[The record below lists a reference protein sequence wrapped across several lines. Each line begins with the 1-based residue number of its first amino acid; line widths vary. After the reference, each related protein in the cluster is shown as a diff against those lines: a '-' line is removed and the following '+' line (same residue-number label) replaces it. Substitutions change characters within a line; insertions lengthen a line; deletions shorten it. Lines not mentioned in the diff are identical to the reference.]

1 LVSRHK
7 PTSIGKGNSKHLG
20 RRLLIEAWM
29 RGIMKVMIH
38 NQPTTTTTTTITIIT
53 ITITITII
61 IIIIIIIII
70 TTTTICNRVKIYNS
84 K

>member
-1 LVSRHK
+1 
-7 PTSIGKGNSKHLG
+7 
-20 RRLLIEAWM
+20 M

-61 IIIIIIIII
+61 IIIIITQIKIYFK
-70 TTTTICNRVKIYNS
+70 TTISMIPTPIQIVTKRIF
-84 K
+84 